1 MITFNST
8 MNIKNITYLLFSLL
22 LLSSCDDF
30 LDITPTGK
38 VIATTGEE
46 YRELLTY
53 EYRNFPEDRGY
64 TTLRSDEMTLSP
76 AYTSSEDY
84 DSYFDVWAWNDLNPT
99 TSVASPGWRR
109 YYHAIYISN
118 YLMEHQH
125 EITEAKDADIKQLVG
140 ESYMMRAYCHF
151 LLANLYSQPYT
162 HVNPDTTRGVPL
174 MLVADVNA
182 QPRCSSLAAVY
193 SQVIADIDSAKQF
206 LQVDTWPSGETYR
219 FNKLSA
225 DALLARVSLY
235 KGDWQAA
242 YDAASRVLAVKDTL
256 VDLNNS
262 NAALPDHYDS
272 PEVIV
277 ALEQVM
283 TNSFK
288 NAGRPSRAITSLYS
302 RTDLRRSRYFRMVT
316 SSTYNLQKGGSNEW
330 RCSFRT
336 SEDYLIAAEAA
347 ARLGNVDE
355 ARRRLLQLKAKRYT
369 ADGYKA
375 EEERIDTLT
384 ADELVSEILDE
395 RTRELCFEGFRWDD
409 LRRTTQPQLT
419 KTYKGETYTLNE
431 SDSRYTLRFPTEAV
445 EANPNIEVWN
455 NQ

>member
-1 MITFNST
+1 
-8 MNIKNITYLLFSLL
+8 MNKTNIIYFLLALL
-22 LLSSCDDF
+22 LLAGCDDF

-38 VIATTGEE
+38 VMATTGEE

-84 DSYFDVWAWNDLNPT
+84 DSYFDVWVWNDLAHT
-99 TSVASPGWRR
+99 TTMASPGWRR

-118 YLMEHQH
+118 YLMEHQN
-125 EITEAKDADIKQLVG
+125 EITEASQATIKQLVG

-162 HVNPDTTRGVPL
+162 HVYPDTTRGIPL
-174 MLVADVNA
+174 MLAADVNA
-182 QPRCSSLAAVY
+182 QPRCSSLADVY
-193 SQVIADIDSAKQF
+193 TQVIADIDSANHF
-206 LQVDTWPSGETYR
+206 LQIDIWSKDKTYR

-225 DALLARVSLY
+225 DALLARVHLY

-242 YDAASRVLAVKDTL
+242 YDAANRVLAIKDTL

-262 NAALPDHYDS
+262 TVLPNHYDS

-283 TNSFK
+283 TNGYK
-288 NAGRPSRAITSLYS
+288 NVGRPSRAVTSLYS
-302 RTDLRRSRYFRMVT
+302 RTDLRRSSYFRMVT
-316 SSTYNLQKGGSNEW
+316 SSTYTLQKGGSNEW

-336 SEDYLIAAEAA
+336 SELYLIAAEAA
-347 ARLGNVDE
+347 ARLGNTDE
-355 ARRRLLQLKAKRYT
+355 ARRRLLLLKAMRYT
-369 ADGYKA
+369 ADGRASEKA
-375 EEERIDTLT
+375 RLDTMS
-384 ADELVSEILDE
+384 AGELVNEVLDE
-395 RTRELCFEGFRWDD
+395 RMRELCFEGFRWDD
-409 LRRTTQPQLT
+409 LRRTTQPQFT
-419 KTYKGETYTLNE
+419 KTYKGETYTLKE
-431 SDSRYTLRFPTEAV
+431 RDSRYTLRFPTEAV

-455 NQ
+455 K

>member
-1 MITFNST
+1 MKKT
-8 MNIKNITYLLFSLL
+8 NITYFLLALL
-22 LLSSCDDF
+22 LLTGCDDF

-53 EYRNFPEDRGY
+53 EYRSFPEDRGY

-84 DSYFDVWAWNDLNPT
+84 DSYFDVWAWNDFNPT

-118 YLMEHQH
+118 YIIEHQN
-125 EITEAKDADIKQLVG
+125 EITEASQATIKQLVG

-162 HVNPDTTRGVPL
+162 HVNPDTTRGVPV

-182 QPRCSSLAAVY
+182 QPRCSSLATVY
-193 SQVIADIDSAKQF
+193 NQVIADIDSARQF
-206 LQVDTWPSGETYR
+206 LQIDTWQIGENYR

-225 DALLARVSLY
+225 DALLARVDLY
-235 KGDWQAA
+235 KGDWQGA
-242 YDAASRVLAVKDTL
+242 YDAANRVLAAKDTL

-262 NAALPDHYDS
+262 TILPDHYDS

-283 TNSFK
+283 TNNYK
-288 NAGRPSRAITSLYS
+288 NVGRPSRTVTSLYS
-302 RTDLRRSRYFRMVT
+302 RTDLRRSRYIRMVT

-347 ARLGNVDE
+347 ARLGNIDE

-369 ADGYKA
+369 AAGYA
-375 EEERIDTLT
+375 TEEARIDTMT
-384 ADELVSEILDE
+384 ADELVNEVMDE
-395 RTRELCFEGFRWDD
+395 RLRELCFEGFRWDD
-409 LRRTTQPQLT
+409 LRRTSQPRLT

-431 SDSRYTLRFPTEAV
+431 ADSRYTLRFPTEAV

-455 NQ
+455 R